1 MKRKL
6 NLCTA
11 LLLSFLVINAV
22 AAEISVGVKK
32 GDWMEYHAVFT
43 GTPPAGHEVTWARTE
58 VTDVQGTVIKLNIT
72 TKFADGTLTNE
83 TVTLNLAT
91 GQLGDEF
98 IIPAN
103 LNVGDSFFDKY
114 HGTVTITKIEERT
127 YAGATRTVIS
137 AIAAQSTYYWDK
149 ATGVLVEGISEFPD
163 YTIHSMLEKTNMWQ
177 PQILGLDPVV
187 FYALL
192 IIVAILILAAL
203 ALFTLRRKKRA

>member
-6 NLCTA
+6 SLCTA

-32 GDWMEYHAVFT
+32 GDWMEYRAVFT

-58 VTDVQGTVIKLNIT
+58 VTDVQGTVINLNIT

-114 HGTVTITKIEERT
+114 HGTVTISKIEERT

-192 IIVAILILAAL
+192 IIAAILILAAL
-203 ALFTLRRKKRA
+203 ALFTLRRKKQA

>member
-1 MKRKL
+1 MKRNL
-6 NLCTA
+6 SLCTA
-11 LLLSFLVINAV
+11 LLMSFLVINAV
-22 AAEISVGVKK
+22 TAEISVGVKK
-32 GDWMEYHAVFT
+32 GDWMEYRAVFT

-58 VTDVQGTVIKLNIT
+58 VIDVQGTVINLNIT
-72 TKFADGTLTNE
+72 TKFADGTLINE

-187 FYALL
+187 FYVLL
-192 IIVAILILAAL
+192 ILVAILILAAL
-203 ALFTLRRKKRA
+203 AFLALRRKKQA